1 MLREVAPLADTNR
14 PLPTPT
20 PETQPYWDALREHK
34 LLIQRCTDCVK
45 AYFYPRPFCPT
56 CFSKNV
62 EWFEASGKGTLYSFV
77 INHRP
82 APGFG
87 PDPYVIAVVELEEGG
102 RMMSNLVGIDADP
115 DKIHCDMPLE
125 IVYLD
130 VNDQVTLP
138 QFRPA

>member
-1 MLREVAPLADTNR
+1 MPREVAPLADTNR

-20 PETQPYWDALREHK
+20 PETQPYWDALREHR
-34 LLIQRCTDCVK
+34 LLIQRCKDCGT
-45 AYFYPRPFCPT
+45 AYFYPRPFRPT
-56 CFSKNV
+56 SLSKDV
-62 EWFEASGKGTLYSFV
+62 EWFEASGRGTLYSFV

-87 PDPYVIAVVELEEGG
+87 PDPYVIAVVELEEGC
-102 RMMSNLVGIDADP
+102 RMMTNLVGIDPDP
-115 DKIHCDMPLE
+115 DKIHCDMPVVIE
-125 IVYLD
+125 YLD